1 MSEEIICSNIQSKL
15 ACWCCNSD
23 WEVVGTSIACD
34 QTGYETP
41 EGAIVT
47 FEEYCV
53 ATFEGTVIIAA
64 DNPCG

>member
-1 MSEEIICSNIQSKL
+1 MSEEIIYSNIQSKL

-23 WEVVGTSIACD
+23 WEAVGTAIACD

-53 ATFEGTVIIAA
+53 ATQGTVIVAA